1 MRMAHERRAGADW
14 DGPHSPL
21 IRHALERTESVF
33 GLLSAYSYISPVDRA
48 DFSYY
53 RDSFLRSLR
62 LIDGRI
68 DRGELTPV
76 DLRDFPLAV
85 RWPGYR
91 IDAALFIGSFD
102 PFQMTHLAMALRYLA
117 SDAGSA
123 PVVFVVPEGHFNPNK
138 PLKSEY
144 EYRYQLMSMQ
154 LDSVFRPLV
163 VPLDLGKGADTI
175 EIVRRFIALFPGSTL
190 RLTHLLGSDVLPF
203 AAKLLPEDLGIW
215 YAEARKRGVDFN
227 YRAFVASRVGA
238 PPPGPHAELV
248 RSMGIDI
255 HVDTAP
261 IGAPSS
267 TDFREGHTFS
277 IVFPT
282 QEVISHME
290 VLFRYNLNNPWR
302 VVPTRGPKA

>member
-1 MRMAHERRAGADW
+1 MDAEW
-14 DGPHSPL
+14 EGPSSPI
-21 IRHALERTESVF
+21 IRHALERTDSVF
-33 GLLSAYSYISPVDRA
+33 GLLSAYSYMSPVDRA

-53 RDSFLRSLR
+53 RDTFRHSLKLMDKRIRSGALK
-62 LIDGRI
+62 
-68 DRGELTPV
+68 PV
-76 DLRDFPLAV
+76 NLKDFPLAS
-85 RWPGYR
+85 RWPGYH
-91 IDAALFIGSFD
+91 IEAALFIGSFD

-117 SDAGSA
+117 SDAAVA

-144 EYRYQLMSMQ
+144 DYRYQLMSMQ
-154 LDSVFRPLV
+154 LNGVFNPLV
-163 VPLDLGKGADTI
+163 MPLDIGKNADTI

-190 RLTHLLGSDVLPF
+190 SLSHVLGSDVLPF
-203 AAKLLPEDLGIW
+203 AAGLLPEDLGIW
-215 YAEARKRGVDFN
+215 HTEARKRGVDFS
-227 YRAFVASRVGA
+227 YRAFVSSRLGA
-238 PPPGPHAELV
+238 PPPEAHIQRV

-255 HVDTAP
+255 YLDDAP

-290 VLFRYNLNNPWR
+290 VLFRYNLNNPWQVSR
-302 VVPTRGPKA
+302 DERRPS